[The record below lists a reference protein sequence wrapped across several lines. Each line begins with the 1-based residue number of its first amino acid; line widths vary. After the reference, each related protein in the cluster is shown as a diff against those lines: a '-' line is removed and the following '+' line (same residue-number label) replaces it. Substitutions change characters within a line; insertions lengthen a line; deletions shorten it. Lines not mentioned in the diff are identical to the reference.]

1 MARRSTC
8 FDVSTGENFAKVPMR
23 QLALGLVAVA
33 PNTCR
38 ARRKQCYCC
47 RIKVGFPSVLPHVC
61 SQLLYGIFWPLRE
74 ICSIRVASDFS
85 MNEGRFRGLRR
96 APCCRS
102 FGSGRTRSRR
112 SGASPRLS
120 DSRGLTSR
128 AIGEGCCGRY
138 RAKYIIDLKTAAN
151 VSLLAALAR
160 CRDDTR
166 KGCAGSFWVPVLAF
180 LGHEIV

>member
-1 MARRSTC
+1 MVFCGSECCCVQNTYVRTYCVNADLHGCAMAMARRLRC
-8 FDVSTGENFAKVPMR
+8 FDVSTGENFANAPVG

-47 RIKVGFPSVLPHVC
+47 RKKVGFPSVLPHVC
-61 SQLLYGIFWPLRE
+61 SQLLYGIFWPLPE
-74 ICSIRVASDFS
+74 ICLIRVASDFS

-102 FGSGRTRSRR
+102 FGSGKTTSRR
-112 SGASPRLS
+112 LGASPRLS

-128 AIGEGCCGRY
+128 QSNR
-138 RAKYIIDLKTAAN
+138 
-151 VSLLAALAR
+151 
-160 CRDDTR
+160 
-166 KGCAGSFWVPVLAF
+166 
-180 LGHEIV
+180 